1 MCGRFALNVTDVEI
15 RQHFG
20 LDELEAWQPRYN
32 IAPSLD
38 VPVIYQGAAGRAGQ
52 RMHWGLVPHW
62 SKGPDNRYSMINA
75 RAETVAVKPAYRDP
89 FKRSRCLVPATG
101 YYEWKKGAD
110 GKQPYYLRPKGATL
124 FALAGLWD
132 EWQGEGGSIRS
143 FTLITTDANPQSA
156 QVHDRMPVIIDPT
169 RYDTWLMEENPDTLQ
184 AIMRPWAAEL
194 ELWPVSTAVNN
205 ARHESPELIQPL
217 T

>member
-1 MCGRFALNVTDVEI
+1 MCGRFALDVTDVEI

-20 LDELEAWQPRYN
+20 LDELQPWQPRYN

-38 VPVIYQGAAGRAGQ
+38 VPVIYQGPAGRAGQ
-52 RMHWGLVPHW
+52 MMRWGLVPHW

-75 RAETVAVKPAYRDP
+75 RAETVADKPAYRDP

-101 YYEWKKGAD
+101 YYEWKPGPE
-110 GKQPYYLRPKGATL
+110 GKEPYYLRPKGERV

-143 FTLITTDANPQSA
+143 FSLITTDANPQSA
-156 QVHDRMPVIIDPT
+156 AVHDRMPVIIAPAQYEQWLADNDPAA
-169 RYDTWLMEENPDTLQ
+169 LQ
-184 AIMRPWAAEL
+184 ALMRPWAAEM
-194 ELWPVSTAVNN
+194 ELWPVSVLVNN
-205 ARHESPELIQPL
+205 ARHESPDLIQPL